1 MKRRQAVILAG
12 GLGTRLRTST
22 GDLPKPMVPVRG
34 QPFLRRQLELLRDRG
49 MTQALLLTGHRAEVI
64 HDHFERQPIEGIELA
79 YSREPAPLGTGGALR
94 EAAAQLEPRFVL
106 VNGDTYLDARYA
118 ELLEQADRD
127 GATAMM
133 VVYQDAEGS
142 LDQPGNVDLDADGLV
157 VAYQK
162 SASGRGLP
170 YLDAGCHGLEP
181 QGVRSPGPTHGG
193 VLDRA
198 RRVPG
203 ADRAA
208 RSCGPRS
215 ARCGSTTSARPSDW
229 PSSNARSPV
238 DRSSS
243 ASPHDAQAMLT
254 ARSSIHQAPYA
265 TSHRCGDGARRAS
278 PRRLGTGIAGLDEL
292 LDGGLPRSST
302 TVVEG
307 GTGAGKTLLTLQFL
321 MEGARR
327 GERGVL
333 FTLEETPGQL
343 RAVARSMGWDLGVL
357 EASGQLII
365 KYASPVELSTDRF
378 LSQARSELRELG
390 ASRAVFD
397 SLTTLARGIPSPRRF
412 KEMVYALTKHLRAER
427 VTTLMTA
434 ESVQLLGATQLS
446 GDGVSFLADNVIQL
460 RYIELDGRLERA
472 VSVLKAR
479 GIRHNSELRSMV
491 IQQGGMQVVAGRFMD
506 LRGVLTGLPTR
517 ERQP

>member
-1 MKRRQAVILAG
+1 MGRETSPRLGLEPTGDAAFDTILGG
-12 GLGTRLRTST
+12 GLPARSVIIIAGEPGSGKTILTHQLLFHAARQGKRCLYLTTLAEPAIKVMRYVQLFEFFDQALLDQQIRMKDLGAVFGKGAQETLRTIE
-22 GDLPKPMVPVRG
+22 
-34 QPFLRRQLELLRDRG
+34 QLVVEHEPAYVAIDSFKALAELLRTGPDDRA
-49 MTQALLLTGHRAEVI
+49 MI
-64 HDHFERQPIEGIELA
+64 YDLA
-79 YSREPAPLGTGGALR
+79 V
-94 EAAAQLEPRFVL
+94 QLA
-106 VNGDTYLDARYA
+106 GW
-118 ELLEQADRD
+118 
-127 GATAMM
+127 GATALL
-133 VVYQDAEGS
+133 VGEYSRD
-142 LDQPGNVDLDADGLV
+142 DLRRFPEFGIADGIIRLGSERLELTSSREIEV
-157 VAYQK
+157 LKLRGAPHR
-162 SASGRGLP
+162 SGVHFF
-170 YLDAGCHGLEP
+170 DITA
-181 QGVRSPGPTHGG
+181 GG
-193 VLDRA
+193 VNFFPRVSAPLDTQ
-198 RRVPG
+198 
-203 ADRAA
+203 D
-208 RSCGPRS
+208 
-215 ARCGSTTSARPSDW
+215 
-229 PSSNARSPV
+229 PSSTDP
-238 DRSSS
+238 D
-243 ASPHDAQAMLT
+243 D
-254 ARSSIHQAPYA
+254 
-265 TSHRCGDGARRAS
+265 
-278 PRRLGTGIAGLDEL
+278 RLGTGIEGLDQL

-307 GTGAGKTLLTLQFL
+307 GTGAGKTLLALQFL
-321 MEGARR
+321 MEGAKR

-378 LSQARSELRELG
+378 LSQARNELRELG

-397 SLTTLARGIPSPRRF
+397 SLTTLALGIPSQRRF
-412 KEMVYALTKHLRAER
+412 KEMVYAITKHLRAAR

-491 IQQGGMQVVAGRFMD
+491 IQQGGVQVVAGRFMD